1 MNEALPAVSG
11 VPARDHAPPERGQEP
26 APSDAFAAALG
37 AAQPAEA
44 PPPAADPTARTAP
57 AEGTK
62 AEGDSSGRDT
72 EKTADAG
79 ATTLVTAAAAVVLP
93 QAAPPAA
100 PAPAEAGPA
109 AVAAGQA
116 GAAPAAAAPG
126 PVAAPATGPAAQVT
140 TPPAAAAQDAPAA
153 ASTAAGDP
161 AMPATAPHAAQKPA
175 ADAAAPA
182 EAAQAAE
189 TAVAGARSHRPG
201 KARAVRAEHVPGP
214 AGESTRPHAVR
225 AGAPHAAGPGRTTVQ
240 AQPADRRSAEAPA
253 QTQAADPADQQTPVT
268 ARADEPA
275 RIGDRP
281 AADQPQQATAP
292 RVRVRDVPDVA
303 RATLRVAVRQNG
315 SAMARISLH
324 PADLGGVRITMRVHD
339 GAVSATLAAETP
351 AAAQALTQTAS
362 DLRRSLEGQGL
373 QIASLDVHV
382 AGDGPA
388 SSGDRRQGSDLARA
402 MSTTTDR
409 AASEDVAD
417 ITTELHLVPLGTQVD
432 VLA

>member
-1 MNEALPAVSG
+1 MNEALPVVSG

-62 AEGDSSGRDT
+62 AEGDSSGPDT
-72 EKTADAG
+72 QKTADPTASP
-79 ATTLVTAAAAVVLP
+79 LVTAAAAVLP
-93 QAAPPAA
+93 RVAAPAAA
-100 PAPAEAGPA
+100 PAPAQAEAGSTPVSAVPA
-109 AVAAGQA
+109 ATAPVADGPAKTSGRPAAAAAHAATPAPVPAGDLS
-116 GAAPAAAAPG
+116 GDAAKPAAAAPQ
-126 PVAAPATGPAAQVT
+126 AAEKQ
-140 TPPAAAAQDAPAA
+140 
-153 ASTAAGDP
+153 
-161 AMPATAPHAAQKPA
+161 A

-182 EAAQAAE
+182 EAAPAAE
-189 TAVAGARSHRPG
+189 TAVPGARPHRPG
-201 KARAVRAEHVPGP
+201 KARAVRGDHVPVR
-214 AGESTRPHAVR
+214 AGEGARPHAVR
-225 AGAPHAAGPGRTTVQ
+225 AEAEHATAAGRATAQ
-240 AQPADRRSAEAPA
+240 AQPASGRPAEATAPV
-253 QTQAADPADQQTPVT
+253 QAAAPADQQTPVT
-268 ARADEPA
+268 ARADAPA

-281 AADQPQQATAP
+281 AADQPQQTAAP

-315 SAMARISLH
+315 SAVARISLH

-373 QIASLDVHV
+373 EIASLDVHV

-388 SSGDRRQGSDLARA
+388 SSGDRRQASDLARA
-402 MSTTTDR
+402 MGSTTDR
-409 AASEDVAD
+409 AASEEAVD

>member
-1 MNEALPAVSG
+1 MNDALPVVSG

-62 AEGDSSGRDT
+62 AEGDSSGPDT
-72 EKTADAG
+72 QKTADPST
-79 ATTLVTAAAAVVLP
+79 TTLVTAAAAVVLP

-100 PAPAEAGPA
+100 PAPAETGSA
-109 AVAAGQA
+109 AVPAVQA
-116 GAAPAAAAPG
+116 GAAPAAAASA
-126 PVAAPATGPAAQVT
+126 PVAANAKAPAAQVT
-140 TPPAAAAQDAPAA
+140 APAA
-153 ASTAAGDP
+153 APAQHAPAAATGPVGDAAKP
-161 AMPATAPHAAQKPA
+161 AVAAQAAEKQA

-182 EAAQAAE
+182 EAAAADE
-189 TAVAGARSHRPG
+189 TAAAGARPHRPG
-201 KARAVRAEHVPGP
+201 NSRAVRGEHVPGR
-214 AGESTRPHAVR
+214 ADEATRPHAVR
-225 AGAPHAAGPGRTTVQ
+225 THPHHAAAAGHTTV
-240 AQPADRRSAEAPA
+240 PAKPAGSRSAEAPA
-253 QTQAADPADQQTPVT
+253 QAHATASPDHEMPVT
-268 ARADEPA
+268 ARADAPA
-275 RIGDRP
+275 RIADRP
-281 AADQPQQATAP
+281 APDQPQQAAAP

-388 SSGDRRQGSDLARA
+388 SSGDRRQASDLARA

-409 AASEDVAD
+409 AASDDVVD
-417 ITTELHLVPLGTQVD
+417 ITSELHLVPLGTQVD